1 MQSSEFDS
9 CFSTLI
15 ERDSK
20 TGGKLDDRIPE
31 KKFIE
36 DILGLVLNF

>member
-1 MQSSEFDS
+1 MQSSEFES
-9 CFSTLI
+9 CFSALI

-20 TGGKLDDRIPE
+20 TGGKLDDKIPP

-36 DILGLVLNF
+36 DILGLV